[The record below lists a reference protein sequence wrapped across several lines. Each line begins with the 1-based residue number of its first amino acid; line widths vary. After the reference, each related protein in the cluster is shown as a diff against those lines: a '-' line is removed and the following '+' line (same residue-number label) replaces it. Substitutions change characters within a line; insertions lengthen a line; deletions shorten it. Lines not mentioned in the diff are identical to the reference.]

1 MNLRDKK
8 LIVYKYIFLFA
19 FFISTTKNK
28 SNFIASL
35 IVSLI
40 FVICANLRMFHIK
53 DDEKNLLFLS
63 MEILLA
69 TLIMSVLK
77 LKLGLYF
84 LFVAND
90 IFYIKSE
97 KRRKVII
104 LFCSLASLKEILIYK
119 DLDSLVLF
127 LLFVGSLFILSYMTT
142 LYRAKQESQN
152 LYDRL
157 RLSEE
162 KLHIANRELEN
173 YASSIEEIAILKER
187 NRISREVHDGVGHV
201 LSTTMIQ
208 LSAMER
214 IGKIEGNTLGEM
226 AGNLREFVNESFSEV
241 KTAIRELKPSEYESY
256 EGLIRIS
263 ELCKKVE
270 SLSDLEVRLTITGE
284 RWNLKDIQEMN
295 LYRIIQETLSNCIK
309 HSKAN
314 KVLIVISFDDTNLM
328 LVIKDNGCGVDKIR
342 ESGIGIKSI
351 KERTKELFGTVEY
364 ISNEN
369 EGFTT
374 KVIIPKEGELEYGED

>member
-1 MNLRDKK
+1 MRDKK
-8 LIVYKYIFLFA
+8 LIVYKYIFLFT

-40 FVICANLRMFHIK
+40 FVICANLRIFHIK

-97 KRRKVII
+97 KRRKIII
-104 LFCSLASLKEILIYK
+104 LFCFLASLKEILIYK

-162 KLHIANRELEN
+162 KLYIANRELEN

-226 AGNLREFVNESFSEV
+226 AGNLREFVSESFSDV
-241 KTAIRELKPSEYESY
+241 KIAIRELKPSEYESY

-309 HSKAN
+309 HSKAT
-314 KVLIVISFDDTNLM
+314 KIIIVMSFDDTNLM
-328 LVIKDNGCGVDKIR
+328 LVIKDNGCGVNKIR

-351 KERTKELFGTVEY
+351 RERTKELFGTVEY
-364 ISNEN
+364 ISSKN

-374 KVIIPKEGELEYGED
+374 KVIIPREGALEYGEN